1 MMNEPE
7 NAAMIVKPDSRPTAF
22 TAGRKAG
29 RRISTNGAGRAQSR
43 RTCAASSPFR
53 NTGFLRGLVLFAALV
68 VLSGCDI
75 VETEFSEIEFDT
87 VTFQTY
93 SVDEP
98 QVVYFNDYESWSMF
112 YLRHYSGIQNGTT
125 PPVAPQID
133 FDLNTL
139 VGIFW
144 GEQPSGCTHDAYA
157 VDMVERRSSTLRITV
172 GPLNDLGTCRMITYP
187 QQYVIIPVRTN
198 RIELAGQP
206 PAQIES

>member
-1 MMNEPE
+1 MNHTRL
-7 NAAMIVKPDSRPTAF
+7 NS
-22 TAGRKAG
+22 
-29 RRISTNGAGRAQSR
+29 SR
-43 RTCAASSPFR
+43 RTGWITASTR
-53 NTGFLRGLVLFAALV
+53 LACTVRTIGLSLAALLI
-68 VLSGCDI
+68 LSGCDI

-93 SVDEP
+93 TVAEP

-112 YLRHYSGIQNGTT
+112 YRRHYSGISNGTT
-125 PPVAPQID
+125 IPTAPQID

-172 GPLNDLGTCRMITYP
+172 NPLNDLGDCRMVTYP
-187 QQYVIIPVRTN
+187 QQYIVIPVRT
-198 RIELAGQP
+198 RFIQLAGSP
-206 PAQIES
+206 PADIAS